1 MSDGKTILTR
11 WADAGHCDLMDE
23 SASAQ
28 TLSATLMKGLE
39 ILGLYSDQQD
49 SLTNAEIARQLKL
62 NRATV
67 SRLCKTLVHVGY
79 LRRDT
84 KGSFRLAPQIL
95 ALSYPVLAAT
105 RWRHQLVPAMR
116 EIAEMSAGNCTLA
129 VLSGNQF
136 VQVQTAGDP
145 ASFPHTPEPGIT
157 GPLHRSASGRAL
169 MSMLDGQELCDT
181 LAELRHRFPQEF
193 DDHAEQTAADIARCQ
208 TEGFCTSYGDWRPNI
223 VAVST
228 PLGTTTDG
236 LRVALSCGLPRFR
249 AREEYVETDL
259 GPRMAEAANA
269 IRLSGVFTAPYY
281 LRTNDQDG

>member
-11 WADAGHCDLMDE
+11 WADAGHCDLPDE
-23 SASAQ
+23 NTTAQ
-28 TLSATLMKGLE
+28 ALSATLMKGLE

-49 SLTNAEIARQLKL
+49 SLTNAEIARRLGL

-95 ALSYPVLAAT
+95 ALSYPVLAST
-105 RWRHQLVPAMR
+105 RWRHELVAPMR

-136 VQVQTAGDP
+136 VQVQTVGNP

-169 MSMLDGQELCDT
+169 LSLLDGQELCDT
-181 LAELRHRFPQEF
+181 LAELRHRFPDEF
-193 DDHAEQTAADIARCQ
+193 NAHAEQTAASITRCR

-223 VAVST
+223 VALST
-228 PLGTTTDG
+228 PLGTTADG

-249 AREEYVETDL
+249 AREDYVETDL
-259 GPRMAEAANA
+259 GPRMAEAAHS
-269 IRLSGVFTAPYY
+269 IRLRGIFTAPFY
-281 LRTNDQDG
+281 LRAEDHNG